1 MGTKPQQK
9 SFFDQWVEENL
20 RDGVKLSRVSPTMPQ
35 LVGLDFHVESNKAG
49 QVNGVNL
56 VMTFAPGRKAKG
68 DKPAIAGLTI
78 SREVK
83 MNADADGT
91 IEVLPVNVTGAV
103 NASNGR
109 FKLARNAKAYGSA
122 VSLRFGDESE
132 GEDTYFA
139 SSVPTSAGV
148 DAAFRSFADT
158 WNKMPESRD
167 KFREEGIL
175 VTRKA
180 TQEGRPDVTVVQFP
194 ADKVGYSPVL
204 FCRIGTAGKPEL
216 NLRGAYWS
224 STNQRGNA
232 REFVDGNPTGRTW
245 QFRGNFFGRGN
256 RSEEIA
262 KSLEA
267 QIKSHPKW
275 AEIQAVKG
283 SPFQE
288 RSASRQQGDSRFAP
302 QAPMGSGDDS
312 FAPTGNVEEPAD
324 IEL

>member
-1 MGTKPQQK
+1 MGTKPQQT
-9 SFFDQWVEENL
+9 SFFDNWVKETLGET
-20 RDGVKLSRVSPTMPQ
+20 GVHLSRVNPTMPV
-35 LVGLDFHVESNKAG
+35 LSGLDFHVESNKAG
-49 QVNGVNL
+49 QVNGVNV

-68 DKPAIAGLTI
+68 EKPAVAGLTI

-83 MNADADGT
+83 MNADGT
-91 IEVLPVNVTGAV
+91 IEVLPVNVSGAV

-180 TQEGRPDVTVVQFP
+180 TQDRSDVTVVQFP
-194 ADKVGYSPVL
+194 ADKVRYSPVL
-204 FCRIGTAGKPEL
+204 FCRIGVDGKPEL
-216 NLRGAYWS
+216 NLRGAYFS
-224 STNQRGNA
+224 STNQRGNS
-232 REFVDGNPTGRTW
+232 REFVDGNPTGRNW

-262 KSLEA
+262 KSLET

-275 AEIQAVKG
+275 AEIQAIKG
-283 SPFQE
+283 SPFAE
-288 RSASRQQGDSRFAP
+288 RSATRQQGDSRFAP

-312 FAPTGNVEEPAD
+312 FAPAGTVEEPQD